1 MDFAEFL
8 RSTFFIEQL
17 LWLFLVSKAHIVIN
31 ILFVVSRPDKLQV
44 QASTKAGEKQTEI

>member
-17 LWLFLVSKAHIVIN
+17 LWLFLVRRAHIVIN
-31 ILFVVSRPDKLQV
+31 ILFVVSRPDKLKV